1 MNTRIGKSP
10 QSKLDEVKETSEN
23 EEENEIVSFPVAKAS
38 ASKKEFSEQI
48 EKVVEEE
55 KVSSEEA

>member
-1 MNTRIGKSP
+1 M
-10 QSKLDEVKETSEN
+10 KETSEN